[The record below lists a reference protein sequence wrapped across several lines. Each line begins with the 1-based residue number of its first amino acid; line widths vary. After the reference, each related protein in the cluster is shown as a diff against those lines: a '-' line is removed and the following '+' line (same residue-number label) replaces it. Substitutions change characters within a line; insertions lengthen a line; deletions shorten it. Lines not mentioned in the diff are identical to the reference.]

1 MEHAKKMILVE
12 PRVLESISRP
22 QPVEDATNRDL
33 KETSR
38 AMDDV
43 LNSNGDVNDKADAY
57 QQALWGFLQRY
68 KQYKKRPLGKVELT
82 SKMNKKKKKNEQG
95 EEEEEE
101 EEAGG
106 EVEEEEEDV
115 VETETIQTIPIGLKK
130 KAERLLIRLKVNP
143 EIKWND
149 RGEISIN
156 GRYIRRSNLID
167 LVNDVLRAR
176 KTAPDPTGWEEF
188 ADVLR
193 NSNVPQDLIGNPTRW
208 NYIQGATP
216 VRKRFDE
223 EEGYATPRGGA
234 AATPVRG
241 KRDKHPWSTK
251 LK

>member
-38 AMDDV
+38 AMYDV
-43 LNSNGDVNDKADAY
+43 LNSNGDVNDKANAY

-68 KQYKKRPLGKVELT
+68 KKYKKRQPLGKVELT
-82 SKMNKKKKKNEQG
+82 SKKKKKKKKRTLA

-101 EEAGG
+101 EE
-106 EVEEEEEDV
+106 EEEKEKEEEEDV
-115 VETETIQTIPIGLKK
+115 VETETLDSIPVGLKG
-130 KAERLLIRLKVNP
+130 KAGRLLKRLKTNP

-149 RGEISIN
+149 RGEITIN
-156 GRYIRRSNLID
+156 GQYIRRSNLVD

-193 NSNVPQDLIGNPTRW
+193 NSNVAQELIGNPTRW
-208 NYIQGATP
+208 NYIRGATP

-223 EEGYATPRGGA
+223 EYATPRGYA
-234 AATPVRG
+234 PTPVRG

-251 LK
+251 FK